1 MPPEHPAVEGTDR
14 ALWEQVGPDHV
25 VYDGFLRV
33 LSRRLRLPDGR
44 QVEWDL
50 LDIPPTVT
58 VLPFTADQ
66 RVVCVSQYRPGPDR
80 HILSLPGGLVDAGEE
95 PHIAAE
101 RELREE
107 TGYAAGRIEIAGFT
121 YPNSATAP
129 RIVAV
134 AHECHEAYE
143 QELDEYEDCEVVL
156 LTLPELRRQLKAGR
170 LGSTEQTYLALDH
183 LGLL

>member
-1 MPPEHPAVEGTDR
+1 MSQQG
-14 ALWEQVGPDHV
+14 WEQIGDDRV

-33 LSRRLRLPDGR
+33 LGRTLRLPDGR
-44 QVEWDL
+44 LVEWDL
-50 LDIPPTVT
+50 LDIPATVT
-58 VLPFTADQ
+58 VFPFTTDG

-80 HILSLPGGLVDAGEE
+80 HVLSLPGGLVDAGEA
-95 PHIAAE
+95 PSAAAE

-107 TGYAAGRIEIAGFT
+107 TGFAAERIELAGST
-121 YPNSATAP
+121 YPNSATQP

-134 AHECHEAYE
+134 AHGCYQAYE
-143 QELDEYEDCEVVL
+143 QELDEFEDCEVVL
-156 LTLPELRRQLKAGR
+156 LPISALRSELKAGR

>member
-1 MPPEHPAVEGTDR
+1 MSRQDNPPPGWERLGVDR
-14 ALWEQVGPDHV
+14 V

-33 LSRRLRLPDGR
+33 LSRTLRLPDGR
-44 QVEWDL
+44 EVDWDL

-58 VLPFTADQ
+58 VLPFTNDDH
-66 RVVCVSQYRPGPDR
+66 VVCVSQYRPGPDR
-80 HILSLPGGLVDAGEE
+80 HIVSLPGGLVDAGEE
-95 PHIAAE
+95 AHVAAE

-107 TGYAAGRIEIAGFT
+107 TGYAAGRVEIAGFT

-134 AHECHEAYE
+134 AHGCYAAYE
-143 QELDEYEDCEVVL
+143 QELDEFEDCEVVL
-156 LTLPELRRQLKAGR
+156 LSLAELRRELKAGR